1 MARVKQ
7 PGEGRLADPAG
18 GKKGPRLAE
27 AGERAGLGSPLTD
40 APQPAG
46 RGRQALPL
54 LDRMADRLL
63 DVGVLAGLH
72 CEDRGEG
79 MPVVRRGD
87 GDDVEGGVVE
97 GRPQIGGDARPL
109 SLLRGDLVGELLGA
123 ATIGV
128 ADPRHAGPVPA
139 GQLFGMGGAA
149 DAAAEDR
156 DGDFIE
162 RGCRGVVGLARV
174 PPSPLPQQRR
184 QGRAAGD
191 GPAPREPFPSHRV
204 PLAKKTNLGD
214 VSVSPSA
221 PRSACRGRRPASA
234 GH

>member
-1 MARVKQ
+1 M
-7 PGEGRLADPAG
+7 
-18 GKKGPRLAE
+18 E
-27 AGERAGLGSPLTD
+27 AGERAGLRPPLTD

-72 CEDRGEG
+72 REDRGQG

-97 GRPQIGGDARPL
+97 RRPQIGGDARPRA
-109 SLLRGDLVGELLGA
+109 LLRGDLVGEFLGA
-123 ATIGV
+123 AAIGV
-128 ADPRHAGPVPA
+128 ADPRHARPVPA
-139 GQLFGMGGAA
+139 SQLLGMGGAA

-156 DGDFIE
+156 DRNLVE
-162 RGCRGVVGLARV
+162 RGSHGRGVVGLARV
-174 PPSPLPQQRR
+174 PPSPLPHQRR